1 MVNTASVYQTCRPK
15 LKRSHTVKQAHIE
28 RFEHMGFKRARLARR
43 SVLLVVLVAVLVLC
57 IFTATALAASSKNAH
72 SKAAAKNV
80 IVMIADGAGYN
91 TLLATDYYQFG
102 DAGTQI
108 YERFP
113 YRFAVSTYPAGA
125 SYDSRTFWTNFNY
138 RTATDEGNFL
148 LNHALVTESNMAA
161 TAMGTGI
168 KSQEGVGLN
177 ASMTRVT
184 NIMEIAETLGKATG
198 VVSTQ
203 SFSEATPAGFSA
215 HATDR
220 KALKAITEQQLRES
234 RLDVVM
240 GAYNPWYNNN
250 GERRAAGLFSPTS
263 KYLWTEATWNALAAG
278 TLGNNADTDEALEYW
293 TLIEDRADFQAMAT
307 GPTPERV
314 AGVAQCS
321 GDDGVGSGYTQ
332 FYRTGA
338 ANDAPFATPWLET
351 SPTLTEMSLAALNVL
366 DNDPDGFVAMF
377 EGANVDYGSHFGWIG
392 RAIEEYVEF
401 NDAVEAV
408 CDWVETNSSW
418 DDTLLIVT
426 TDHETGGIWG
436 PGAGTGTARYPG
448 DPAVYVPIVDNG
460 IGNVPGVV
468 YYNHRP
474 KYGPDFYWHSNA
486 LVPLFAKGA
495 GSSLFT
501 SQVRGKDLVRGLY
514 VDNTSIFQ
522 VMKKSIT
529 K

>member
-1 MVNTASVYQTCRPK
+1 
-15 LKRSHTVKQAHIE
+15 
-28 RFEHMGFKRARLARR
+28 MGFNRARLARR
-43 SVLLVVLVAVLVLC
+43 SALLVALVVALVLC
-57 IFTATALAASSKNAH
+57 VFAATALAAGGSSSHRSQRAKTT
-72 SKAAAKNV
+72 AKNV

-102 DAGTQI
+102 DSGTQI
-108 YERFP
+108 YEGFP
-113 YRFAVSTYPAGA
+113 YRYAVSTYPAGA
-125 SYDSRTFWTNFNY
+125 SYDSRAFWTNFLY
-138 RTATDEGNFL
+138 RTATDESNFI

-177 ASMTRVT
+177 AAMTRVT
-184 NIMEIAETLGKATG
+184 NIMEIAEARGKATG

-240 GAYNPWYNNN
+240 GAYNPWYDNN
-250 GERRAAGLFSPTS
+250 GVRRATGMFSPTS
-263 KYLWTEATWNALAAG
+263 KYLWTEATWNELAAG
-278 TLGNNADTDEALEYW
+278 AIGSNADTDEALEYW
-293 TLIEDRADFQAMAT
+293 TLIEDRADFQALAT

-314 AGVAQCS
+314 AGVAQCG

-338 ANDAPFATPWLET
+338 ANDEPFATPFLET
-351 SPTLTEMSLAALNVL
+351 SPTLSEMSLAALNVL

-377 EGANVDYGSHFGWIG
+377 EGANVDYGSHFGWLG

-401 NDAVEAV
+401 NNAVEDV
-408 CDWVETNSSW
+408 CDWVEANSSW

-436 PGAGTGTARYPG
+436 PDAGNGTARYPG
-448 DPAVYVPIVDNG
+448 DPAVFVPIVSNG
-460 IGNVPGVV
+460 VGNLPDAT

-495 GSSLFT
+495 GASLFST
-501 SQVRGKDLVRGLY
+501 QVRGKDPVRGLY
-514 VDNTSIFQ
+514 IDNTSIFQ
-522 VMKKSIT
+522 VMNKSIT